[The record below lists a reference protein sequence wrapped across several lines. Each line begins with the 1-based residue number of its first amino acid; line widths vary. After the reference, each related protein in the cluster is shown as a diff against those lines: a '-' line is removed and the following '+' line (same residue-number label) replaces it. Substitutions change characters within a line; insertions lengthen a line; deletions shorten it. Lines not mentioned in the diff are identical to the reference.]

1 MCGAP
6 DIPDPP
12 ELPDPLLA
20 APAPPPAP
28 GVPTPLAAPV
38 AADPKNPKL
47 KKNSKRGRL
56 KQAGSGAEQLRID
69 LDKAAAS
76 GTTGSTNTGTT
87 GSGVN
92 IPGKKKGSGGSKK

>member
-1 MCGAP
+1 MCSAP
-6 DIPDPP
+6 KIPDPP
-12 ELPDPLLA
+12 PAPDPL
-20 APAPPPAP
+20 PAPPPAP
-28 GVPTPLAAPV
+28 PAPAIPSPLAAPV

-69 LDKAAAS
+69 MNQS
-76 GTTGSTNTGTT
+76 STTGTTAGSTNTGTT

-92 IPGKKKGSGGSKK
+92 IPGKKKSGGKK

>member
-1 MCGAP
+1 MCSAP

-12 ELPDPLLA
+12 PAPDPL
-20 APAPPPAP
+20 PAPPPAP
-28 GVPTPLAAPV
+28 PAPGIPTPLSAPV
-38 AADPKNPKL
+38 AAEPKNPKL
-47 KKNSKRGRL
+47 RKNSKRGRL

-69 LDKAAAS
+69 LAKPATTT

-92 IPGKKKGSGGSKK
+92 IPGKKKNKK

>member
-12 ELPDPLLA
+12 ETPDPLPA
-20 APAPPPAP
+20 APAPPPPP
-28 GVPTPLAAPV
+28 GVQTPLAAPV

-47 KKNSKRGRL
+47 RKSSKRGRL

-69 LDKAAAS
+69 LNQS
-76 GTTGSTNTGTT
+76 TTTGTTAGSTNTGTT

-92 IPGKKKGSGGSKK
+92 IPGKKKGGGKK